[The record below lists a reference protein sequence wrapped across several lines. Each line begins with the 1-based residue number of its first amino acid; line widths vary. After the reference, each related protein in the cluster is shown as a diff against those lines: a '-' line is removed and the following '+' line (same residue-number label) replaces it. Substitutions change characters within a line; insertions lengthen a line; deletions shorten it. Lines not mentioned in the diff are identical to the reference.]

1 VQPVVD
7 PQSETAE
14 QQRWELKAVR
24 IATIIRNVDHMRTI
38 ILKNE
43 LKEEFCDI
51 ERKIPIAKEL
61 KPCENPKS
69 QLRTGDAT
77 VD

>member
-7 PQSETAE
+7 PQNETAE

-43 LKEEFCDI
+43 LKEEF
-51 ERKIPIAKEL
+51 
-61 KPCENPKS
+61 
-69 QLRTGDAT
+69 
-77 VD
+77 